1 MEPIDVGNFILE
13 TLKSIDSKITHQ
25 DDRINKLVDSMTKL
39 IEVDTE
45 TREIKSSVGRLYDRM
60 EAVEENQT
68 TDGCPVH
75 NRLVEVRAEQMKA
88 YDSKIEQLE
97 DKSKDIDER
106 LKTIEDRPRKRME
119 VAIIEIVKY
128 CTVGILGI
136 LAFKFG
142 FSK

>member
-1 MEPIDVGNFILE
+1 MGAEELGNFIIE
-13 TLKSIDSKITHQ
+13 TLRSIKLDVSHQ
-25 DDRINKLVDSMTKL
+25 NDRIDKLVDSMTKL

-60 EAVEENQT
+60 EAVEGNQT

-88 YDSKIEQLE
+88 YDVKIEQLE

>member
-1 MEPIDVGNFILE
+1 MGAEELGNFIIE
-13 TLKSIDSKITHQ
+13 TLRSIKLDVSHQ
-25 DDRINKLVDSMTKL
+25 NERIDKLVDSMTKL

-60 EAVEENQT
+60 EAVEGNQT

-88 YDSKIEQLE
+88 YDVKIEQLE

-119 VAIIEIVKY
+119 VAIIEVVKY
-128 CTVGILGI
+128 CTVGMLG
-136 LAFKFG
+136 LVAYKFG

>member
-1 MEPIDVGNFILE
+1 MEPIDVGNFIIE
-13 TLKSIDSKITHQ
+13 TLRSIDSKITHQ

-45 TREIKSSVGRLYDRM
+45 TREIKSSVCRLYDRV
-60 EAVEENQT
+60 EAVECNQN

-75 NRLVEVRAEQMKA
+75 NRLVEVRTEQMKA
-88 YDSKIEQLE
+88 YDNEIKKLNESCE
-97 DKSKDIDER
+97 DLDER
-106 LKTIEDRPRKRME
+106 LNAIEDRPRKRME

-128 CTVGILGI
+128 CTVGVLGL
-136 LAFKFG
+136 LAYKFG

>member
-60 EAVEENQT
+60 EAVEGNQT

-75 NRLVEVRAEQMKA
+75 NRLVEVRSEQMKA